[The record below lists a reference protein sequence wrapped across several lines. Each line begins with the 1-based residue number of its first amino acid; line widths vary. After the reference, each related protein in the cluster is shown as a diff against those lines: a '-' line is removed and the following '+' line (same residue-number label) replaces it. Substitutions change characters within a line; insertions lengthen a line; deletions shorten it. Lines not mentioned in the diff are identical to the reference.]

1 MSLDGT
7 KIYANASREKNETMA
22 SLEKTISGLIQSAK
36 DIDDLEDEIFGQ
48 DDGRQIPEELKT
60 REGRQKKLQEL
71 KEQREKAENLKQEII
86 SRIESSKAMRE

>member
-1 MSLDGT
+1 
-7 KIYANASREKNETMA
+7 MA

-36 DIDDLEDEIFGQ
+36 DIDDIEDEIFEEN
-48 DDGRQIPEELKT
+48 DGRQIPEELKT

-71 KEQREKAENLKQEII
+71 KKQREKAENLKQEII